1 MQLSLCGNELSS
13 ADAIDIS
20 VKSSFCYVLLPRYS
34 HLCLLNV
41 RNCFAEEVSVSQ
53 HETLVHSRFAVAVS
67 RASMLCIDLN
77 VVAIPLPAGVR
88 HLHGARVLASWAM
101 LMDQWH

>member
-1 MQLSLCGNELSS
+1 MLSTGV
-13 ADAIDIS
+13 DIVS
-20 VKSSFCYVLLPRYS
+20 CYVLLRYS
-34 HLCLLNV
+34 HLCLLNARSCV
-41 RNCFAEEVSVSQ
+41 AEEVSVGE
-53 HETLVHSRFAVAVS
+53 HETLLHSRCAVAVS

-77 VVAIPLPAGVR
+77 AVAIPLPAGVR